1 MDNQKELKIFYWH
14 NMSYKQSEI
23 FFVDGKAEG
32 LGKTFFPYEFLKNL
46 EWFRSF
52 YKNDVREGESSQF
65 TYDYKEI
72 DFMFER

>member
-14 NMSYKQSEI
+14 NMPYKQSEI

-32 LGKTFFPYEFLKNL
+32 LGKTFFPYEFLENV

-52 YKNDVREGESSQF
+52 YKNDFRDGESLQF
-65 TYDYKEI
+65 TYDK
-72 DFMFER
+72 